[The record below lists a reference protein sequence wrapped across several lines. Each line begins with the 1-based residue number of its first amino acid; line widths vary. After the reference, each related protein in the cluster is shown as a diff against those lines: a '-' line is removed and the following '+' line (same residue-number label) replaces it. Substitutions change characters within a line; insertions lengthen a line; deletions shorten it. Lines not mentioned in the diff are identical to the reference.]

1 MKYVYKHGNQFWYQ
15 RAVPE
20 KIQKIIG
27 KTSIKISLKTNKIS
41 TAIQRSKLQAVE
53 HKKMFRDIIKKNN
66 YFSKV
71 FYKKNMDIK
80 KYELLFTDEYDDLV
94 TNIFF
99 GKNIFFEKIKNQIEK
114 SDIEVLKKRK
124 VNSFENFLFNIQ
136 DKSSLFSSLL
146 KVFEKI
152 EQVKNFDVKKKNLNL
167 ILDVCGDKPINEYTS
182 DDYLKFKSFLRS
194 NNFNENEI
202 LKLAKNFF
210 LFSYKKLNIKEKIKF
225 KKKSQITQE
234 SNPKE
239 FNNDE
244 LFFIAKKC
252 KESNDLESL
261 ILLLLMDTG
270 CTISEIIGLSEDD
283 VYLDSYLPFIIIRT
297 NHFRKIKNVNKLRTI
312 PLVGSSLWAINK
324 INSHFK
330 KNNFFK
336 MTKLKKNLLKKNVSL
351 KLKKIITDK
360 NLLCFKKSIITRL
373 IQVNCPERVILD
385 IIGQS
390 KKNRLYNEEIGL
402 EIKSSW
408 LNQVSIIDCEKKN
421 EK

>member
-1 MKYVYKHGNQFWYQ
+1 VKYVYKHGNQFWYQ
-15 RAVPE
+15 RAVPV
-20 KIQKIIG
+20 KIQKILG

-71 FYKKNMDIK
+71 FYKKNMNIK

-99 GKNIFFEKIKNQIEK
+99 GKNIFFEKIKDQIKK
-114 SDIEVLKKRK
+114 SDTSVLKKRK

-136 DKSSLFSSLL
+136 DKSYLFSSLL
-146 KVFEKI
+146 KEFGTN
-152 EQVKNFDVKKKNLNL
+152 EQVNNFDVQKKNLNL
-167 ILDVCGDKPINEYTS
+167 VLDVCGDKPINEYTS
-182 DDYLKFKSFLRS
+182 DDYFKFKEFLKI
-194 NNFNENEI
+194 NILNESEI
-202 LKLAKNFF
+202 LKQVNNFF
-210 LFSYKKLNIKEKIKF
+210 LFSYKKLNIKEKINF
-225 KKKSQITQE
+225 KKKSQITNESKLVEFNNEELIFVAKKCQE
-234 SNPKE
+234 SN
-239 FNNDE
+239 D
-244 LFFIAKKC
+244 I
-252 KESNDLESL
+252 ESL

-283 VYLDSYLPFIIIRT
+283 IYLDSYLPFIIIRT

-312 PLVGSSLWAINK
+312 PLVGSSLWAIKK
-324 INSHFK
+324 INKHFK
-330 KNNFFK
+330 KHNFFK
-336 MTKLKKNLLKKNVSL
+336 MSKLKKNLLKKNVSL
-351 KLKKIITDK
+351 KLKKIISDK

-390 KKNRLYNEEIGL
+390 KKNRLYNEEISL

-408 LNQVSIIDCEKKN
+408 LNQVSIIDCRKN

>member
-15 RAVPE
+15 RAVPV
-20 KIQKIIG
+20 KIQKILG

-80 KYELLFTDEYDDLV
+80 KYELLFTEEYDDLV

-99 GKNIFFEKIKNQIEK
+99 GKNIFFEKIKDQIKK
-114 SDIEVLKKRK
+114 SDTGVLKKRK

-136 DKSSLFSSLL
+136 DKSYLFSSLL
-146 KVFEKI
+146 KEFETN
-152 EQVKNFDVKKKNLNL
+152 EQVNNFDVQKKNLNL
-167 ILDVCGDKPINEYTS
+167 VLDVCGDKPINEYTS
-182 DDYLKFKSFLRS
+182 DDYFKFKEFLKI
-194 NNFNENEI
+194 NILNESEI
-202 LKLAKNFF
+202 LKQVNNFF
-210 LFSYKKLNIKEKIKF
+210 LFSYKKLNIKEKINF
-225 KKKSQITQE
+225 KKKSQITNE
-234 SNPKE
+234 SKPVE

-244 LFFIAKKC
+244 LIFVAKKC
-252 KESNDLESL
+252 QESNDLESL

-283 VYLDSYLPFIIIRT
+283 IYLDSYLPFIIIRT

-324 INSHFK
+324 INRHFK
-330 KNNFFK
+330 KHNFFK
-336 MTKLKKNLLKKNVSL
+336 MSKLKKNLLKKNVSL
-351 KLKKIITDK
+351 KLKKIISDK

-390 KKNRLYNEEIGL
+390 KKNRLYNEEISL

-408 LNQVSIIDCEKKN
+408 LNQVSIIDCRKN

>member
-15 RAVPE
+15 RAVPL
-20 KIQKIIG
+20 KIQKILG

-99 GKNIFFEKIKNQIEK
+99 GKNIFFEKIKDQIKK
-114 SDIEVLKKRK
+114 SDTSVLKKRK

-136 DKSSLFSSLL
+136 DKSYLFSSLL
-146 KVFEKI
+146 KEFETN
-152 EQVKNFDVKKKNLNL
+152 EQVNNLDVQKKNLNL
-167 ILDVCGDKPINEYTS
+167 VLDVCGDKPINEYNS
-182 DDYLKFKSFLRS
+182 DDYFKFKEFLKT
-194 NNFNENEI
+194 NILNESEI
-202 LKLAKNFF
+202 LKLVKNFF
-210 LFSYKKLNIKEKIKF
+210 LFSYKKLNIKEKINF
-225 KKKSQITQE
+225 KKKSQLTNE
-234 SNPKE
+234 SKPAE

-244 LFFIAKKC
+244 LIFVAKKC
-252 KESNDLESL
+252 QESNDLESL

-283 VYLDSYLPFIIIRT
+283 IYLDSYLPFIIIRT

-324 INSHFK
+324 INRHFK
-330 KNNFFK
+330 KHNFFK
-336 MTKLKKNLLKKNVSL
+336 MSKLKKNLLKKNVSL
-351 KLKKIITDK
+351 KLKKIISDK

-390 KKNRLYNEEIGL
+390 KKNRLYNEEISL

-408 LNQVSIIDCEKKN
+408 LNQVSIIDCRKN

>member
-15 RAVPE
+15 RAVPV
-20 KIQKIIG
+20 KIQKILG

-71 FYKKNMDIK
+71 FYKKNMNIK
-80 KYELLFTDEYDDLV
+80 KYEILFTDEYDDLV

-99 GKNIFFEKIKNQIEK
+99 GKNIFFEKIKDQIKK
-114 SDIEVLKKRK
+114 SDTSVLKKRK

-136 DKSSLFSSLL
+136 DKSYLFSSLL
-146 KVFEKI
+146 KEFETN
-152 EQVKNFDVKKKNLNL
+152 EQVNNLDVQKKNLNL
-167 ILDVCGDKPINEYTS
+167 VLDVCGDKPINEYTS
-182 DDYLKFKSFLRS
+182 DDYFKFKEFLKI
-194 NNFNENEI
+194 NILNESEI
-202 LKLAKNFF
+202 LKQVNNFF
-210 LFSYKKLNIKEKIKF
+210 LFSYKKLNIKEKINF
-225 KKKSQITQE
+225 KKKSQLTNE
-234 SNPKE
+234 SKPAE

-244 LFFIAKKC
+244 LIFVAKKC
-252 KESNDLESL
+252 QESNDLESL

-283 VYLDSYLPFIIIRT
+283 IYLDSYLPFIIIRT

-324 INSHFK
+324 INRHFK
-330 KNNFFK
+330 KHNFFK
-336 MTKLKKNLLKKNVSL
+336 MSKLKKNLLKKNVSL
-351 KLKKIITDK
+351 KLKKIISDK

-390 KKNRLYNEEIGL
+390 KKNRLYNEEISL

-408 LNQVSIIDCEKKN
+408 LNQVSIIDCRKN

>member
-15 RAVPE
+15 RAVPV
-20 KIQKIIG
+20 KIQKILG

-80 KYELLFTDEYDDLV
+80 KYELLFTDEYDDLIA
-94 TNIFF
+94 NIFF
-99 GKNIFFEKIKNQIEK
+99 GKNIFFEKIKDQIKK
-114 SDIEVLKKRK
+114 SDTSVLKKRK

-146 KVFEKI
+146 KEFETN
-152 EQVKNFDVKKKNLNL
+152 EQVNNFDVPKKNLNL
-167 ILDVCGDKPINEYTS
+167 VLDVCGDKPINEYTS
-182 DDYLKFKSFLRS
+182 DDYLKFKEFLKI
-194 NNFNENEI
+194 NILNESEI
-202 LKLAKNFF
+202 LRLVKKFF
-210 LFSYKKLNIKEKIKF
+210 LFSYKKLNIKEKINF
-225 KKKSQITQE
+225 KKKSETTNE
-234 SNPKE
+234 PKPTE
-239 FNNDE
+239 FNKDE
-244 LFFIAKKC
+244 LFFVAKKC
-252 KESNDLESL
+252 QESNDLESL

-270 CTISEIIGLSEDD
+270 CTISEIIGLTEDD
-283 VYLDSYLPFIIIRT
+283 IYLDSYLPFIIIRT

-324 INSHFK
+324 INKHFK

-336 MTKLKKNLLKKNVSL
+336 MSKLKKNLLKKNVSL
-351 KLKKIITDK
+351 KLKKIISDK

-390 KKNRLYNEEIGL
+390 KKNRLYNEEISL

-408 LNQVSIIDCEKKN
+408 LNQVSIIDCRKN

>member
-15 RAVPE
+15 RAVPV
-20 KIQKIIG
+20 KIQKILG

-71 FYKKNMDIK
+71 FYKKNMNIK

-99 GKNIFFEKIKNQIEK
+99 GKNIFFEKIKNQIKK
-114 SDIEVLKKRK
+114 SDTGVLKKRK

-136 DKSSLFSSLL
+136 DKSFLFSSLL
-146 KVFEKI
+146 KEFETN
-152 EQVKNFDVKKKNLNL
+152 EQVNKFDVQKKNLNL
-167 ILDVCGDKPINEYTS
+167 VLDVCGDKPINEYNS
-182 DDYLKFKSFLRS
+182 DDYFKFKEFLKT
-194 NNFNENEI
+194 NILNESEI
-202 LKLAKNFF
+202 LKLVKNFF
-210 LFSYKKLNIKEKIKF
+210 LFSYKKLNIKEKINF
-225 KKKSQITQE
+225 KKKSQITNE
-234 SNPKE
+234 SKLVE
-239 FNNDE
+239 FNKDE
-244 LFFIAKKC
+244 LIFIAKKC
-252 KESNDLESL
+252 QESNDLESL

-283 VYLDSYLPFIIIRT
+283 IYLDSYLPFIIIRT

-324 INSHFK
+324 INRHFK

-336 MTKLKKNLLKKNVSL
+336 MSKLKKNLLKKNVSL
-351 KLKKIITDK
+351 KLKKIISDK

-390 KKNRLYNEEIGL
+390 KKNRLYNEEISL

-408 LNQVSIIDCEKKN
+408 LNQVSIIDCRKN

>member
-15 RAVPE
+15 RAVPV
-20 KIQKIIG
+20 KIQKILG

-99 GKNIFFEKIKNQIEK
+99 GKNIFFEKIKNQIKK
-114 SDIEVLKKRK
+114 SDTEFLKKRK

-146 KVFEKI
+146 KEFETN
-152 EQVKNFDVKKKNLNL
+152 EQVNNFDVQKKNLNL
-167 ILDVCGDKPINEYTS
+167 VLDVCGDKPINEYTS
-182 DDYLKFKSFLRS
+182 DDYFKFKEFLKI
-194 NNFNENEI
+194 NILNESEI
-202 LKLAKNFF
+202 LKLVKNFF
-210 LFSYKKLNIKEKIKF
+210 LFSYKKLNIKEKINF
-225 KKKSQITQE
+225 KKKSQITNE
-234 SNPKE
+234 SKPVE

-244 LFFIAKKC
+244 LIFVAKKC
-252 KESNDLESL
+252 QESNDLESL

-283 VYLDSYLPFIIIRT
+283 IYLDSYLPFIIIRT

-324 INSHFK
+324 INRHFK
-330 KNNFFK
+330 KHNFFK
-336 MTKLKKNLLKKNVSL
+336 MSKLKKNLLKKNVSL
-351 KLKKIITDK
+351 KLKKIISDK

-390 KKNRLYNEEIGL
+390 KKNRLYNEEISL

-408 LNQVSIIDCEKKN
+408 LNQVSIIDCRKN